1 MKKDLLDKILI
12 VEDENQEVESIEKS
26 QKILEGE
33 RHRPF
38 LKKEIENERMREG
51 MHNLSKEQISF
62 LETANAKI
70 QNNLDDT
77 ATKMLERDDQYYKAV
92 PNLREEL
99 QTVKTMLQQKEDWN
113 MEFMN
118 IIITLKKDEKKLE
131 EDVVNATTQYSDEIV
146 PALG

>member
-1 MKKDLLDKILI
+1 MKKI
-12 VEDENQEVESIEKS
+12 

-38 LKKEIENERMREG
+38 LKKEIEIERMREG
-51 MHNLSKEQISF
+51 MHNLSKEQISL

-92 PNLREEL
+92 ANLEEEL
-99 QTVKTMLQQKEDWN
+99 QTVKTMLQQKED
-113 MEFMN
+113 
-118 IIITLKKDEKKLE
+118 
-131 EDVVNATTQYSDEIV
+131 
-146 PALG
+146 

>member
-1 MKKDLLDKILI
+1 
-12 VEDENQEVESIEKS
+12 
-26 QKILEGE
+26 
-33 RHRPF
+33 
-38 LKKEIENERMREG
+38 MREG
-51 MHNLSKEQISF
+51 MHNLSKEQISL

-92 PNLREEL
+92 ANLEEEL

-131 EDVVNATTQYSDEIV
+131 EDVVNATTQCCDEIV